1 MLGRVPPPLK
11 VAFSRSLTRMPT
23 PPPSLSTDWLSEV
36 LDHLEVAAM
45 AAVGEGLEDEPDHQ
59 AWVSFMQRHAISSCR
74 EARGLDEEAAPPE
87 SELDELEAI
96 DDLAH
101 ALRNSLPGE
110 LREVV
115 SEAQLY
121 LLFYLAAHIRTG
133 VLPSDEAQAVAR
145 ACWQECASDC
155 GDDEPLT
162 IGMDPP
168 IDPTAWTDEL
178 ISAFADSATVN
189 VLRLSDGS
197 TFTADRECQLEAA
210 IVRALANRQAAP
222 GRAALE
228 ELIATI
234 TAMEA
239 DVSGMGPE
247 WQAMRR
253 IPALGFAM
261 YYVWVH
267 LALGLTDEDTAMA
280 VMRECTARIGEFGDS

>member
-1 MLGRVPPPLK
+1 MLGRVPPPMK
-11 VAFSRSLTRMPT
+11 VVFSQPHLRMPT

-45 AAVGEGLEDEPDHQ
+45 AAVGEGLEDEPDRQ
-59 AWVSFMQRHAISSCR
+59 AWVNFMQRHAISSCR
-74 EARGLDEEAAPPE
+74 QARGLDESLGPPE

-110 LREVV
+110 AREVV

-133 VLPSDEAQAVAR
+133 VLPSDEGQAVAR
-145 ACWQECASDC
+145 ACWQECGGDC
-155 GDDEPLT
+155 GDDEPLS
-162 IGMDPP
+162 IGMEPPSDPC
-168 IDPTAWTDEL
+168 AWVDEL
-178 ISAFADSATVN
+178 IDAYASSN
-189 VLRLSDGS
+189 GINILCLGDGT
-197 TFTADRECQLEAA
+197 TFTADSDCQLETA

-247 WQAMRR
+247 WHAMRR

-280 VMRECTARIGEFGDS
+280 VMRDCTTRIGEFNDG

>member
-1 MLGRVPPPLK
+1 
-11 VAFSRSLTRMPT
+11 
-23 PPPSLSTDWLSEV
+23 
-36 LDHLEVAAM
+36 M
-45 AAVGEGLEDEPDHQ
+45 AAVGEGLEDEPDRQ

-74 EARGLDEEAAPPE
+74 QARGLDDALEAPE
-87 SELDELEAI
+87 RELDELEAI

-133 VLPSDEAQAVAR
+133 VLPIDEGQTIAR
-145 ACWQECASDC
+145 ECWQECGSDC
-155 GDDEPLT
+155 EDDEPLS

-168 IDPTAWTDEL
+168 GDPSAWIAEL
-178 ISAFADSATVN
+178 ISAYTNSDGHN
-189 VLRLSDGS
+189 VLPLGDGS
-197 TFTADRECQLEAA
+197 TFTADRACQLEVA

-253 IPALGFAM
+253 IPALGFSM

-280 VMRECTARIGEFGDS
+280 VMRDCTARISEFGDR